1 MDGTKKQCPLEWKTT
16 SLYTGNGKFDSNWIR
31 RQMASIANNLLGID
45 LLKEGPG
52 IMLLEAQYID
62 AGADKKWVHLNKT
75 MSAMDFLHEFL
86 KIDFEQIYIYPYS
99 TYKQD
104 NHQGKQKE
112 TQVQADI
119 DEDISRQQREAE
131 LRQRRLMEEKRTQ
144 APGVAPQ
151 NSVPALLKDL
161 QARKTPRLQAE
172 SVYGNPGE
180 KIVVLQYGSSLE
192 PEISGGPD
200 TPSLYARVLT
210 ISETNTLQQRVRH
223 LENEILQRE
232 RTCRVC
238 GIAFQHDSSHVCTPF
253 LLVRNFLMANR
264 SMLVSII
271 NSIGHSHKVLVLTVQ
286 RTGRAC
292 QIK

>member
-1 MDGTKKQCPLEWKTT
+1 MDGTKKQPSLFWITS
-16 SLYTGNGKFDSNWIR
+16 SLYEEGGKLNPNRIR
-31 RQMASIANNLLGID
+31 EQMASIANQLLGID
-45 LLKEGPG
+45 FLKEGPG
-52 IMLLEAQYID
+52 IMLLETQYGD
-62 AGADKKWVHLNKT
+62 ADADKKKWVHLNKT

-86 KIDFEQIYIYPYS
+86 KINFEQIYIYPHG

-104 NHQGKQKE
+104 NHHGKQKE
-112 TQVQADI
+112 TQVQANI
-119 DEDISRQQREAE
+119 DENILRQRREAE
-131 LRQRRLMEEKRTQ
+131 LRQRQMMEEKRTP

-161 QARKTPRLQAE
+161 QTRKTPRSQAE
-172 SVYGNPGE
+172 SVL
-180 KIVVLQYGSSLE
+180 VLQYGSSLE

-200 TPSLYARVLT
+200 TPSLYPSVLT
-210 ISETNTLQQRVRH
+210 ISETNILRQRVRH

-232 RTCRVC
+232 RTCQVC

-253 LLVRNFLMANR
+253 LLVWRNFLMANR